1 VKLSRE
7 FKVGLLVT
15 SAIAL
20 LYIGFNFLKG
30 ISVFSKTA
38 TYYAV
43 YENIDGLTVSN
54 PVVVNGL
61 NVGRV
66 SRIQLVQNDVNL
78 VVVEIQVGSDLKL
91 GDSTRALLIN
101 SDFLGSKAIQ
111 LEIGSIDRPLESG
124 DTLIATVDP
133 SITEFLMQKAL
144 PVANS
149 IDILIRNVNKL
160 VDEFAGNGERIDLIM
175 ENALQTSEVA
185 KEMAIE
191 NRRNI
196 QIITRNISEITSELN
211 IASKE
216 LVPLLAK
223 MDQVADSLAAISVSE
238 SIAKV
243 NKNLDELHRFI
254 AMLNSSEGTVNQL
267 MTDKELYTNL
277 TRSAADLDSLLVDLR
292 KNPKKYV
299 HFSLF
304 GKK

>member
-66 SRIQLVQNDVNL
+66 SRIQLVQNDVNM

-160 VDEFAGNGERIDLIM
+160 IDEFAGNGERIDLIM

-196 QIITRNISEITSELN
+196 QLITRNISEITSELN